1 MIEDEYGIM
10 KAKHQFITLAHEEDK
25 IIVFEKGD
33 LIFVM
38 NFHPTK
44 SYEAYKVGTNWD
56 VDHKILYDTDR
67 AEFGGH
73 DRLEPAKD

>member
-1 MIEDEYGIM
+1 M
-10 KAKHQFITLAHEEDK
+10 KAEHQFITLAHEVDK

-33 LIFVM
+33 LLFVM

-56 VDHKILYDTDR
+56 
-67 AEFGGH
+67 
-73 DRLEPAKD
+73 

>member
-1 MIEDEYGIM
+1 M
-10 KAKHQFITLAHEEDK
+10 KAANQFITLAHEKDK

-33 LIFVM
+33 LLFVM

-56 VDHKILYDTDR
+56 QDHKIVYDTDR